1 MADTKLPNQP
11 KVVGR
16 GPKGKGQGGFT
27 LLEILAALMILSLGV
42 TTALGVF
49 ARGLGIEQGAELIH
63 DSARLA
69 SLIQE
74 RYRNEGL
81 LGKVGKALPPPIKG
95 ALEPGFPGMKYDL
108 SVKVDPENASRVFLD
123 LQVRWLRGGEEVG
136 ERYRFPMRRA
146 LPLSARIRASRIEGE
161 QERKE

>member
-1 MADTKLPNQP
+1 MVEIRRLQRRRAEA
-11 KVVGR
+11 
-16 GPKGKGQGGFT
+16 GFT
-27 LLEILAALMILSLGV
+27 LLEILAALMILALGV
-42 TTALGVF
+42 TTALGGF

-63 DSARLA
+63 DSSRLA
-69 SLIQE
+69 SLVQE

-81 LGKVGKALPPPIKG
+81 LGKVGQALPPPIQG

-108 SVKVDPENASRVFLD
+108 SVKADPENASRVFLD

-146 LPLSARIRASRIEGE
+146 LPLSARIRASRTGEDQEG
-161 QERKE
+161 K